1 MYLSA
6 CPPAQVP
13 YLTRLDKFI
22 FITSLLMSLDI
33 VLELV
38 IAHLAVVIPD
48 RCVMSEMIMH
58 EAVIEL
64 HEKHAAST

>member
-1 MYLSA
+1 MFLSA
-6 CPPAQVP
+6 CPLAQVP

-38 IAHLAVVIPD
+38 IAHLAVSVIPD
-48 RCVMSEMIMH
+48 RCVMTEMIM
-58 EAVIEL
+58 
-64 HEKHAAST
+64 T